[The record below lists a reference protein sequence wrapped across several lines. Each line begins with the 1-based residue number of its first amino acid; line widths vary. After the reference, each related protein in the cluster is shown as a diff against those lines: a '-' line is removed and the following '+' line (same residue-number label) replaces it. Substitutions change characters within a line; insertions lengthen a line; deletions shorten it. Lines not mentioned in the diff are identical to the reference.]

1 MQKNYWSMAKKNE
14 DKCLIA
20 KTTEDVFDEKNSV
33 LADALK
39 QVSGEEPRVF
49 LVADANV
56 VNRTDGLGKKI
67 GRYVQAHGI
76 RLAGSPLVISGGEK
90 IKADNFQSVMT
101 ATEAMLESRLGCND
115 TVLVLGGGSVLDVAG
130 YAAAQVRGGVKIVRM
145 PTTVASMVD
154 SAFSHT
160 AAVDSVNV
168 KDAMR
173 VSCVPSAV
181 IVDTLFAKTVLDGVW
196 RGGISAVVRMGAV
209 LDAPL
214 MKKLAKLAGRFNT
227 RDYEAM
233 AEIVNAAVAVRLKKG
248 CSEFSDWSAFRLE
261 SMSAYKLPHGY
272 ATAIAVCI
280 DAAYAVDKGYLKSS
294 DQEVICGVLAEC
306 GALDGLQHSRHLL
319 SQPDSILL
327 GLDAWRLSHGSE
339 AIELPSGIGRLKVEE
354 SPDREALRRI
364 ITEFREESEKA
375 Q

>member
-1 MQKNYWSMAKKNE
+1 MAKKNE
-14 DKCLIA
+14 DKGLIA
-20 KTTEDVFDEKNSV
+20 KTTEDAFDEKNNV
-33 LADALK
+33 LADALT
-39 QVSGEEPRVF
+39 QVSGDEPRVF

-56 VNRTDGLGKKI
+56 VNRTEGLGKKI

-90 IKADNFQSVMT
+90 IKADNFQSVMV
-101 ATEAMLESRLGCND
+101 AMDAMLESRIGCND
-115 TVLVLGGGSVLDVAG
+115 IVLVLGGGSVQDVAG
-130 YAAAQVRGGVKIVRM
+130 YAAAQIRGGVKIVRM

-154 SAFSHT
+154 SAFSNT

-173 VSCVPSAV
+173 VSSVPSAV
-181 IVDTLFAKTVLDGVW
+181 VVDTLFAKTVLDGVW
-196 RGGISAVVRMGAV
+196 RGGISAAVRAGAV

-214 MKKLAKLAGRFNT
+214 MKKIVKLAGRFNA
-227 RDYEAM
+227 RDYGAM
-233 AEIVNAAVAVRLKKG
+233 VEIVDAAVAVRLKKG
-248 CSEFSDWSAFRLE
+248 GSAFSDWSAFRLE
-261 SMSAYKLPHGY
+261 SMSTYKLPHGY
-272 ATAIAVCI
+272 ATAIAICI

-327 GLDAWRLSHGSE
+327 GLDAWRLSHGNE
-339 AIELPSGIGRLKVEE
+339 AIELPCGIGRLKIEE

-364 ITEFREESEKA
+364 ITEFKDESEKA
-375 Q
+375 

>member
-1 MQKNYWSMAKKNE
+1 MQKNYWNMAKKNE
-14 DKCLIA
+14 DKGLIA
-20 KTTEDVFDEKNSV
+20 KTTEDAFDEKNNV

-39 QVSGEEPRVF
+39 QVSGDEPRVF

-56 VNRTDGLGKKI
+56 VNRTEGLGKKI

-90 IKADNFQSVMT
+90 IKADNFQSVMV
-101 ATEAMLESRLGCND
+101 AMDAMLESRIGCND
-115 TVLVLGGGSVLDVAG
+115 IVLVLGGGSVQDVAG
-130 YAAAQVRGGVKIVRM
+130 YAAAQIRGGVKIVRM

-154 SAFSHT
+154 SAFSNT

-173 VSCVPSAV
+173 VSSVPSAV
-181 IVDTLFAKTVLDGVW
+181 VVDTLFAKTVLDGVW
-196 RGGISAVVRMGAV
+196 RGGISAAVRAGAV

-214 MKKLAKLAGRFNT
+214 MKKIVKLAGRFNA
-227 RDYEAM
+227 RDYDAM
-233 AEIVNAAVAVRLKKG
+233 VEIVDAAVAVRLKKG
-248 CSEFSDWSAFRLE
+248 GSAFSDWSAFRLE
-261 SMSAYKLPHGY
+261 SMSTYKLPHGY
-272 ATAIAVCI
+272 ATAIAICI

-327 GLDAWRLSHGSE
+327 GLDAWRLSHGNE
-339 AIELPSGIGRLKVEE
+339 AIELPCGIGRLKIEE

-364 ITEFREESEKA
+364 ITEFKDESEKA
-375 Q
+375 

>member
-1 MQKNYWSMAKKNE
+1 MQKNYWNMAKKNE
-14 DKCLIA
+14 DKGLIA
-20 KTTEDVFDEKNSV
+20 KTTEDAFDEKNNV

-39 QVSGEEPRVF
+39 QVSGDEPRVF

-56 VNRTDGLGKKI
+56 VNRTEGLGKKI

-90 IKADNFQSVMT
+90 IKADNFQSVM
-101 ATEAMLESRLGCND
+101 AAMDAMLESRIGCND
-115 TVLVLGGGSVLDVAG
+115 IVLVLGGGSVQDVAG
-130 YAAAQVRGGVKIVRM
+130 YAAAQIRGGVKIVRM

-154 SAFSHT
+154 SAFSNT

-173 VSCVPSAV
+173 VSSVPSAV
-181 IVDTLFAKTVLDGVW
+181 VVNTLFAKTVLDGVW
-196 RGGISAVVRMGAV
+196 RGGISAAVRAGAV

-214 MKKLAKLAGRFNT
+214 MKKIVKLAGRFNA
-227 RDYEAM
+227 RDYDAM
-233 AEIVNAAVAVRLKKG
+233 VEIVDAAVAVRLKKG
-248 CSEFSDWSAFRLE
+248 GSAFSDWSAFRLE
-261 SMSAYKLPHGY
+261 SMSTYKLPHGY
-272 ATAIAVCI
+272 ATAIAICI

-339 AIELPSGIGRLKVEE
+339 TIELPCGIGRLKIEE

-364 ITEFREESEKA
+364 ITEFKDESEKA
-375 Q
+375 

>member
-1 MQKNYWSMAKKNE
+1 MQKNYWNMAKKNE
-14 DKCLIA
+14 DKGLIA
-20 KTTEDVFDEKNSV
+20 KTTEDAFDEKNNV

-39 QVSGEEPRVF
+39 QVSGDEPRVF

-56 VNRTDGLGKKI
+56 VNRTEGLGKKI

-90 IKADNFQSVMT
+90 IKADNFQSVM
-101 ATEAMLESRLGCND
+101 AAMDAMLESRIGCND
-115 TVLVLGGGSVLDVAG
+115 IVLVLGGGSVQDVAG
-130 YAAAQVRGGVKIVRM
+130 YAAAQIRGGVKIVRM

-154 SAFSHT
+154 SAFSNT

-173 VSCVPSAV
+173 VSSVPSAV
-181 IVDTLFAKTVLDGVW
+181 VVDTLFAKTVLDGVW
-196 RGGISAVVRMGAV
+196 RGGISAAVRAGAV

-214 MKKLAKLAGRFNT
+214 MKKIVKLAGRFNA
-227 RDYEAM
+227 RDYDAM
-233 AEIVNAAVAVRLKKG
+233 VEIVDAAVAVRLKKG
-248 CSEFSDWSAFRLE
+248 GSAFSDWSAFRLE
-261 SMSAYKLPHGY
+261 SMSTYKLPHGY
-272 ATAIAVCI
+272 ATAIAICI

-327 GLDAWRLSHGSE
+327 GLDAWRLSHGNE
-339 AIELPSGIGRLKVEE
+339 AIELPCGIGRLKIEE

-364 ITEFREESEKA
+364 ITEFKDESEKA
-375 Q
+375 